1 MSERYAALDI
11 GAIQADMAAASEA
24 RSGAMARTAA
34 IWLLL
39 LGVTFGQRFCVPFGA
54 SQIPISTFMAYGAL
68 YLLLTSGRARVNAVA
83 LILYG
88 AVVASLVVTLFF
100 GKVFFSSFSF
110 FYLILLYFIYLF
122 STDVTR
128 SEYLGYLKIFQNLM
142 IGLAIIALAQ
152 FAEQLTLHT
161 TTSLFDLIP
170 ESLQVAGYNTRPT
183 LFYGSSFY
191 KANADFFLEPSFLSQ
206 YMAVAIIIEILFF
219 ASWKRI
225 ALYAAAIFV
234 SFSGT
239 GMILLLL
246 FAVATVIRTKRWAML
261 YPLPLVVILLIVFQ
275 DNQFV
280 TAIIGRLG
288 EFDDT
293 NTSAFM
299 RFIGPN
305 EVLSAILGP
314 DFGAFLVGRG
324 PGFVEELNRGAL
336 GAPVNFPVIHKML
349 LEYGI
354 IGTLP
359 FMVFIVTRFFAGS
372 RSKLLSAAALLM
384 YLFLSGSLLQPHTIY
399 LFYVLVIL
407 MPMQPGETEEGA
419 ATERVT
425 SRPLALGAA
434 S

>member
-11 GAIQADMAAASEA
+11 GALQADMAAASAA
-24 RSGAMARTAA
+24 RSGTMARTAA
-34 IWLLL
+34 VWMLL
-39 LGVTFGQRFCVPFGA
+39 LGATFGQRFGVPFGA
-54 SQIPISTFMAYGAL
+54 SQIPISAFLAYGAL
-68 YLLLTSGRARVNAVA
+68 YLLLTSGRARINAAA
-83 LILYG
+83 LILYA
-88 AVVASLVVTLFF
+88 AVVAALVVTLFF
-100 GKVFFSSFSF
+100 GKVFFSTFSF
-110 FYLILLYFIYLF
+110 FYLLLLYFVYLF
-122 STDVTR
+122 SIDVTR
-128 SEYLGYLKIFQNLM
+128 AEYLGYLKIFQNLM

-152 FAEQLTLHT
+152 FVEQLTLHT
-161 TTSLFDLIP
+161 TMSLFDLVP
-170 ESLQVAGYNTRPT
+170 ENYQVAGYNTRPT
-183 LFYGSSFY
+183 LFYGSTFY

-206 YMAVAIIIEILFF
+206 YMAVAIIVEILFF
-219 ASWKRI
+219 GSWKRI
-225 ALYAAAIFV
+225 ALYGAAIFA

-239 GMILLLL
+239 GMVLLLL
-246 FAVATVIRTKRWAML
+246 FAVATVIRSRRWAML
-261 YPLPLVVILLIVFQ
+261 YPLPFLVALLIVFQ

-280 TAIIGRLG
+280 TAIVGRLG

-305 EVLSAILGP
+305 EVLTAILGP

-359 FMVFIVTRFFAGS
+359 FMAFIVTRFFAGS
-372 RSKLLSAAALLM
+372 RSTLLSAAALLM
-384 YLFLSGSLLQPHTIY
+384 YLVLSGSLLQPHTIY

-407 MPMQPGETEEGA
+407 MPMQPGETGEGA
-419 ATERVT
+419 AATRDV
-425 SRPLALGAA
+425 SRPLALGATR
-434 S
+434 

>member
-1 MSERYAALDI
+1 MSERYAPLDMN
-11 GAIQADMAAASEA
+11 AIRAGIAAAGAA

-39 LGVTFGQRFCVPFGA
+39 LGVTFGQRLCVPFGT
-54 SQIPISTFMAYGAL
+54 SQVPISALMAYGAL
-68 YLLLTSGRARVNAVA
+68 YLLLMSGRARINAVA

-88 AVVASLVVTLFF
+88 AVVAALVVTLFF
-100 GKVFFSSFSF
+100 GKVFFSTFSF
-110 FYLILLYFIYLF
+110 FYLILLYFVYLF
-122 STDVTR
+122 SIDVSR
-128 SEYLGYLKIFQNLM
+128 SEYLGYLKIFQNMM
-142 IGLAIIALAQ
+142 IVLAIVALAQ
-152 FAEQLTLHT
+152 FVEQLTLHT
-161 TTSLFDLIP
+161 TMSVFDLVPQNFKI
-170 ESLQVAGYNTRPT
+170 VGYNTRPT
-183 LFYGSSFY
+183 LFYGSTFY

-206 YMAVAIIIEILFF
+206 YMAIAIIIEILFF
-219 ASWKRI
+219 GNWKRI
-225 ALYAAAIFV
+225 ALYGAAIFA

-239 GMILLLL
+239 GMVLLLL
-246 FAVATVIRTKRWAML
+246 FAVATVIRTRRWAML
-261 YPLPLVVILLIVFQ
+261 YPLPFLIILLIIFR

-280 TAIIGRLG
+280 TAIFGRLN
-288 EFDDT
+288 EFDNT

-305 EVLSAILGP
+305 EVLSSILGP

-324 PGFVEELNRGAL
+324 PGFVEVLNRGAL

-349 LEYGI
+349 LEYGM

-359 FMVFIVTRFFAGS
+359 FLVFIVTRFFAGS

-399 LFYVLVIL
+399 LFYLLVIL
-407 MPMQPGETEEGA
+407 MPIQPGETEQGETAERA
-419 ATERVT
+419 A
-425 SRPLALGAA
+425 PAQLASGAA

>member
-11 GAIQADMAAASEA
+11 GAIQANIAAANDA
-24 RSGAMARTAA
+24 RSGTMARTAA

-39 LGVTFGQRFCVPFGA
+39 LGVTFGQRLCVPFGT
-54 SQIPISTFMAYGAL
+54 SQVPISAFLAYGAL
-68 YLLLTSGRARVNAVA
+68 YLLLTSGRARINAVA
-83 LILYG
+83 LVLYG
-88 AVVASLVVTLFF
+88 TVVVSLVVTLFF
-100 GKVFFSSFSF
+100 GKVYFSTFSF
-110 FYLILLYFIYLF
+110 FYLILLYFVYLF
-122 STDVTR
+122 SIDVTR

-142 IGLAIIALAQ
+142 IAMALVALVQ
-152 FAEQLTLHT
+152 FVEQLTLHT
-161 TTSLFDLIP
+161 TMSLFDFVP
-170 ESLQVAGYNTRPT
+170 ENLQVVGYNTRPT
-183 LFYGSSFY
+183 LSYGSTFY

-219 ASWKRI
+219 GNWKRI
-225 ALYAAAIFV
+225 ALYGAAIFA

-246 FAVATVIRTKRWAML
+246 FAVATVIRTKRWGML
-261 YPLPLVVILLIVFQ
+261 YPLPFLVILLIIFR

-280 TAIIGRLG
+280 SAIFGRLG

-305 EVLSAILGP
+305 EVLTSILGP
-314 DFGAFLVGRG
+314 DFGAFLIGRG

-354 IGTLP
+354 IGTVP
-359 FMVFIVTRFFAGS
+359 FLVFIVVRFFAGS

-407 MPMQPGETEEGA
+407 MPMQEGETEETTA
-419 ATERVT
+419 AESNAPGR
-425 SRPLALGAA
+425 LALGAA
-434 S
+434 T

>member
-11 GAIQADMAAASEA
+11 NAVLADMAAASEV
-24 RSGAMARTAA
+24 RSGATARTAA

-39 LGVTFGQRFCVPFGA
+39 LAVTFGQRFCVPFGT

-68 YLLLTSGRARVNAVA
+68 YLLLTSGRARINAVA

-100 GKVFFSSFSF
+100 GKVFFSTFSF
-110 FYLILLYFIYLF
+110 FYLILLYFVYLF

-142 IGLAIIALAQ
+142 IGLALIAVAQ
-152 FAEQLTLHT
+152 FVEQLTLHT
-161 TTSLFDLIP
+161 TMSLFDFVP
-170 ESLQVAGYNTRPT
+170 ENFLVAGYNTRPT
-183 LFYGSSFY
+183 LFYGSGFY

-225 ALYAAAIFV
+225 ALYGAAIFV

-239 GMILLLL
+239 GMVLLLL

-261 YPLPLVVILLIVFQ
+261 YPLPLLVILLIVFQ

-280 TAIIGRLG
+280 MAIIGRLG
-288 EFDDT
+288 EFDET

-305 EVLSAILGP
+305 EVLSGILGP

-354 IGTLP
+354 VGTLP
-359 FMVFIVTRFFAGS
+359 FMVFVVTRFFAGS
-372 RSKLLSAAALLM
+372 RSKLLSAAAVLM
-384 YLFLSGSLLQPHTIY
+384 YLVLSGSLLQPHTIY

-407 MPMQPGETEEGA
+407 MPMQDGEAEEGA
-419 ATERVT
+419 VAAGGA
-425 SRPLALGAA
+425 SRPVALGAA